1 MQYKQEKNGDP
12 ESFQPGKISFVE
24 ITSPLSGVVLV
35 LTVPTITLALI
46 VIKKRLTRSTV
57 VQKNTRTYFKL
68 RFLGFCS

>member
-1 MQYKQEKNGDP
+1 MQYKQEKKGDP
-12 ESFQPGKISFVE
+12 ESFKPGKISFVE

-57 VQKNTRTYFKL
+57 VQKNTQKL